1 MAIGFRATTTTTAGG
16 VTKAIGINIA
26 KKTEIANRDLKAAG
40 DRARMVAK
48 RRSPVD
54 TGRLR
59 RSIRVFQRQLPN
71 GNGYFTLQT
80 SVPYARFQEDG
91 FRHYQSG
98 KWVRGKFYMQAGQ
111 RAGQAELRK
120 RGYRR

>member
-1 MAIGFRATTTTTAGG
+1 MVFQINRPTRTTTVGG
-16 VTKAIGINIA
+16 VEKDIGRVIARRTAIA
-26 KKTEIANRDLKAAG
+26 KKDLKAAG
-40 DRARMVAK
+40 DRARTVAK

-59 RSIRVFQRQLPN
+59 RSIRVYQRD
-71 GNGYFTLQT
+71 GYISLRTQ
-80 SVPYARFQEDG
+80 VPYARFQESG
-91 FRHYQSG
+91 FRHYLSG